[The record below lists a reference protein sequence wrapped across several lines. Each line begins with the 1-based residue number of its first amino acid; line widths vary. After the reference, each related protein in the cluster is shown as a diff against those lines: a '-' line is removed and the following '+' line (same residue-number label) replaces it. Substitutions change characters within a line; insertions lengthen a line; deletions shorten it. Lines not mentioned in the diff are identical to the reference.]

1 MNAFEPLL
9 MAACRLK
16 RGGIILNYHTL
27 DAQETRRHV
36 EWLARHFDL
45 IPHAE
50 LLPRQHRRAR
60 RPFCLISFD
69 DGKRSNYTETAPV
82 LARMGVPAVFF
93 VVTEFVTAGEHPL
106 WFDRYES
113 LLRRSG
119 ALPPS
124 LDPGALKLLPHDMRA
139 ERVRR
144 ACERAGVEV
153 DMDDDRVAPM
163 SWDQVRELC
172 RQGHTI
178 GAHTRW
184 HAILTN
190 EPLEAAKADI
200 RASIETVSA
209 ETGAPCRTFSFP
221 NGNYTAR
228 LGRYALSCGVET
240 VMTTEPIWVARGIQ
254 SWRLPRIQIHG
265 NQPFGRQ
272 VAKLSLASLGRVLEN
287 PDGTGRFYVR
297 MQRETARREPAEA
310 EADSSPADGPSRGAS
325 PMDATPR

>member
-9 MAACRLK
+9 SAACRLK

-27 DAQETRRHV
+27 DAQQTRRHV

-45 IPHAE
+45 IHHAE
-50 LLPRQHRRAR
+50 LLPRQQRRAR

-82 LARMGVPAVFF
+82 LERMGVPAVFF
-93 VVTEFVTAGEHPL
+93 VVTEFVTTGEHPL
-106 WFDRYES
+106 WFDQYEA
-113 LLRRSG
+113 LLRRGG
-119 ALPPS
+119 ALPPG
-124 LDPGALKLLPHDMRA
+124 LDPGALKLLPHDLRA

-153 DMDDDRVAPM
+153 DMDDDAVAPM
-163 SWDQVRELC
+163 SWDQVRELG

-178 GAHTRW
+178 GAHSRW

-200 RASIETVSA
+200 RASIETVAA
-209 ETGAPCRTFSFP
+209 ETGSPCRTFSFP

-240 VMTTEPIWVARGIQ
+240 VMTTEPLWVARGIQ

-265 NQPFGRQ
+265 DPPFGRQ
-272 VAKLSLASLGRVLEN
+272 VAKLALASLGRVLEN

-297 MQRETARREPAEA
+297 MQREAARREPDGVEA
-310 EADSSPADGPSRGAS
+310 HASPANDPTHAVRRV
-325 PMDATPR
+325 DATRR